1 MKERLANL
9 IDLKTI
15 ITLTLVICMSVGFFL
30 NKISS
35 ENYFTVV
42 TMVITYYFAKK
53 ESNSNNEG
61 QEWLLSFVE
70 LAVLI

>member
-1 MKERLANL
+1 MKERLSNL

-15 ITLTLVICMSVGFFL
+15 ITLTLVICMSVGFFMD
-30 NKISS
+30 KISS

-53 ESNSNNEG
+53 DSPTNNEG
-61 QEWLLSFVE
+61 QE
-70 LAVLI
+70 

>member
-1 MKERLANL
+1 MKEKLSNL

-53 ESNSNNEG
+53 DSSSNNEG
-61 QEWLLSFVE
+61 QE
-70 LAVLI
+70 

>member
-1 MKERLANL
+1 MKEKLSNL

-53 ESNSNNEG
+53 DDSSNNEG
-61 QEWLLSFVE
+61 QE
-70 LAVLI
+70 

>member
-53 ESNSNNEG
+53 DSSSNNEG
-61 QEWLLSFVE
+61 QE
-70 LAVLI
+70 